1 MDYEAI
7 SLIVTEL
14 REMYLTLRLS
24 GFCSTK
30 ALTQNIKCNLFRSYI
45 NTETGKTA
53 FRTIRIYGYLK
64 NN

>member
-1 MDYEAI
+1 MDYEAT

-45 NTETGKTA
+45 NTETA
-53 FRTIRIYGYLK
+53 FRTIKIYGYLK